1 MRTTTLLVQQ
11 SWKKA
16 KNTRNIE
23 ANNEMKPMKGEKKM
37 KKMTFFFPH
46 LIILRFRACYFPF
59 FSMLLVVGFS
69 LRDVA
74 KWAHNTMKYYLQCHL
89 FQLHFMAEKNKEKE
103 TPNRK

>member
-1 MRTTTLLVQQ
+1 
-11 SWKKA
+11 
-16 KNTRNIE
+16 
-23 ANNEMKPMKGEKKM
+23 MKPMKGEKKM

-74 KWAHNTMKYYLQCHL
+74 K
-89 FQLHFMAEKNKEKE
+89 
-103 TPNRK
+103 

>member
-1 MRTTTLLVQQ
+1 VYENNHIISSTKLK
-11 SWKKA
+11 KKA

-59 FSMLLVVGFS
+59 FQCCWLLA
-69 LRDVA
+69 LA
-74 KWAHNTMKYYLQCHL
+74 
-89 FQLHFMAEKNKEKE
+89 
-103 TPNRK
+103 